1 MLLTSKTN
9 TLEVGT
15 MKTVENRRKALFGIG
30 GVVAAS
36 AAAVVAQSSSAP
48 EIASAAAAPAV
59 KPEEAS
65 NKGYQLTEHVKRY
78 YQTTLV

>member
-15 MKTVENRRKALFGIG
+15 MKAVENRRKALFGIG

-36 AAAVVAQSSSAP
+36 AAAVVAQSSSTP
-48 EIASAAAAPAV
+48 EVASAAAPAV
-59 KPEEAS
+59 KPDEAS

>member
-1 MLLTSKTN
+1 MGSDVLLD
-9 TLEVGT
+9 
-15 MKTVENRRKALFGIG
+15 

-48 EIASAAAAPAV
+48 EAVSSAAAPAD
-59 KPEEAS
+59 KPEDAG

>member
-9 TLEVGT
+9 TLEAGT

-36 AAAVVAQSSSAP
+36 AAAVVAQSSATP
-48 EIASAAAAPAV
+48 EIAAAAPAV
-59 KPEEAS
+59 NPEEAS

>member
-9 TLEVGT
+9 TLEAGT

-36 AAAVVAQSSSAP
+36 AAAVVAQSSATP
-48 EIASAAAAPAV
+48 EIAAAAAPAV
-59 KPEEAS
+59 NPEEAS

>member
-1 MLLTSKTN
+1 LTSKTN
-9 TLEVGT
+9 TLEAEI

-30 GVVAAS
+30 GLVAAS

-48 EIASAAAAPAV
+48 ESVSSAAASVA

>member
-36 AAAVVAQSSSAP
+36 AAAVVAQSSSTP
-48 EIASAAAAPAV
+48 EIAAAAAPAV
-59 KPEEAS
+59 NPEEAG

>member
-1 MLLTSKTN
+1 MLMARKPN
-9 TLEVGT
+9 TLEAGT
-15 MKTVENRRKALFGIG
+15 MKTVENRRKVLFGMG

-36 AAAVVAQSSSAP
+36 AAAVVAQSTSSP
-48 EIASAAAAPAV
+48 EVTSAAEATAAQTD
-59 KPEEAS
+59 EGG